1 MRRIGWSCT
10 PRVAGVVDYATRD
23 GTAVAGADYTNTSGT
38 LTFVAGETRKTV
50 DVQVLADSHDEGSE
64 TMTLAL
70 SNATGA
76 RIADGEA
83 TGTIDN
89 SGSILQAW
97 IARFGR
103 TVGKAG
109 KREYVQVLRL
119 LETFRLE
126 EVEGAVGDALR
137 LGAIGFDA
145 VKHLVL
151 CRIERRPPRL
161 NLDVY
166 PYLPRARVAMTSA
179 KSYMS
184 LLSGLGA

>member
-1 MRRIGWSCT
+1 MPVIQEFEASLHRFSHARYGQWRT
-10 PRVAGVVDYATRD
+10 VDLHNHSPASHDFGGNKDTALD
-23 GTAVAGADYTNTSGT
+23 DAVAH
-38 LTFVAGETRKTV
+38 LIR
-50 DVQVLADSHDEGSE
+50 
-64 TMTLAL
+64 
-70 SNATGA
+70 
-76 RIADGEA
+76 
-83 TGTIDN
+83 N
-89 SGSILQAW
+89 S
-97 IARFGR
+97 
-103 TVGKAG
+103 KAG

-166 PYLPRARVAMTSA
+166 PYLPRARVATTSA

-184 LLSGLGA
+184 LLPGLRA